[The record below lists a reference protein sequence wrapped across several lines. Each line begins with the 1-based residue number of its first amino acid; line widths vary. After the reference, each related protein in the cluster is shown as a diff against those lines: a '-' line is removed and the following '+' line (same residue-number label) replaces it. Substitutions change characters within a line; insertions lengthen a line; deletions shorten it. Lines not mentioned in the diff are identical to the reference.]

1 MLWYICLIISA
12 LIIAVTV
19 PLFVRMRVFKNCI
32 SISYLYLPR
41 LVESI
46 GDNAIASIYYYGES
60 SQGYVHARYKGVALL
75 VCNDSFCESYAKE
88 MGIDYIYSVY
98 TCGDFRYMLH
108 YNGEAELCGCT
119 VKDSTIAVPETLHG
133 FPVTSINTSAF
144 DECRETM
151 EKVILPSTV
160 REIQE
165 SAFEN
170 CPALVDVELPD
181 GLKTVGMVAF
191 LDCPKL
197 KNPEIP
203 STVTEIGLYAFGF
216 VTELVDGSEYT
227 INITPKFELGIT
239 ADSASEEYAQSFPKM
254 ASYYTDKNYEI
265 GDVNLDG
272 AVNIMD
278 VTYLQLYIASAHD
291 LNKTAKKLSDVNGSG
306 DISIMDATQI
316 QIIIA
321 R

>member
-1 MLWYICLIISA
+1 MEQTFRYKA
-12 LIIAVTV
+12 
-19 PLFVRMRVFKNCI
+19 F
-32 SISYLYLPR
+32 ISYR
-41 LVESI
+41 HTER
-46 GDNAIASIYYYGES
+46 DKKIAG
-60 SQGYVHARYKGVALL
+60 
-75 VCNDSFCESYAKE
+75 
-88 MGIDYIYSVY
+88 
-98 TCGDFRYMLH
+98 
-108 YNGEAELCGCT
+108 
-119 VKDSTIAVPETLHG
+119 
-133 FPVTSINTSAF
+133 
-144 DECRETM
+144 
-151 EKVILPSTV
+151 KVILPSTV

-197 KNPEIP
+197 KNLEIP

-254 ASYYTDKNYEI
+254 ASYYTDKNYKI

-306 DISIMDATQI
+306 DINIMDATQI